1 MSEKPTRRALNA
13 TWGALRELSPCEAPE
28 CKQIQTET
36 LANAI
41 RLVEEALASPVAPVV
56 EPQSRAQVVRDVLEG
71 VIKVCE
77 AYALQIGDEYYSTS
91 SKGCANAFRA
101 LLQWNESQAAPVQPL
116 GVLHQTPDG
125 RVFRSFPATDAVQ
138 APSEALE
145 LATAL
150 ESNSATEYDR
160 WRAAHLLRCQ
170 YAHPQAPSEAA
181 SQGTEAVAKQDYTGW
196 VVRIGNEVIG
206 HFLFPSAD
214 FSTEALAKTY
224 AARVNAELLGGVSAY
239 GCGKEAK
246 GGAKCMRWCGL
257 NVCPIAAPATPSAVW
272 DMTAP
277 GTPSEDMPAEVFEWF
292 QHLELHLTEHDEA
305 HAGRALRSAWPA
317 VRDYFLTCLGAA
329 GKPKRRADGCR
340 HTVQRMMEW
349 IDDGACPI
357 CAVAAAG
364 MRRDKLHQTAL
375 VLQEVLN
382 YGEQGLM
389 IDEHLRNRIEQ
400 CLP

>member
-1 MSEKPTRRALNA
+1 MTTSAPEQVIIDALNA
-13 TWGALRELSPCEAPE
+13 AHAVIYEHNSCHSSHCEKNGCMGENMCPRGQHRKLLLQIDMALAALR
-28 CKQIQTET
+28 
-36 LANAI
+36 
-41 RLVEEALASPVAPVV
+41 ASSQAGERGNKAGTAQAGLVAPSSGSL
-56 EPQSRAQVVRDVLEG
+56 PN
-71 VIKVCE
+71 
-77 AYALQIGDEYYSTS
+77 TS
-91 SKGCANAFRA
+91 
-101 LLQWNESQAAPVQPL
+101 
-116 GVLHQTPDG
+116 
-125 RVFRSFPATDAVQ
+125 
-138 APSEALE
+138 
-145 LATAL
+145 
-150 ESNSATEYDR
+150 
-160 WRAAHLLRCQ
+160 
-170 YAHPQAPSEAA
+170 
-181 SQGTEAVAKQDYTGW
+181 GTV
-196 VVRIGNEVIG
+196 
-206 HFLFPSAD
+206 
-214 FSTEALAKTY
+214 
-224 AARVNAELLGGVSAY
+224 
-239 GCGKEAK
+239 
-246 GGAKCMRWCGL
+246 
-257 NVCPIAAPATPSAVW
+257 APATPSAVW

>member
-1 MSEKPTRRALNA
+1 
-13 TWGALRELSPCEAPE
+13 
-28 CKQIQTET
+28 
-36 LANAI
+36 
-41 RLVEEALASPVAPVV
+41 
-56 EPQSRAQVVRDVLEG
+56 
-71 VIKVCE
+71 
-77 AYALQIGDEYYSTS
+77 
-91 SKGCANAFRA
+91 
-101 LLQWNESQAAPVQPL
+101 
-116 GVLHQTPDG
+116 
-125 RVFRSFPATDAVQ
+125 
-138 APSEALE
+138 
-145 LATAL
+145 
-150 ESNSATEYDR
+150 
-160 WRAAHLLRCQ
+160 
-170 YAHPQAPSEAA
+170 
-181 SQGTEAVAKQDYTGW
+181 
-196 VVRIGNEVIG
+196 
-206 HFLFPSAD
+206 
-214 FSTEALAKTY
+214 
-224 AARVNAELLGGVSAY
+224 
-239 GCGKEAK
+239 
-246 GGAKCMRWCGL
+246 
-257 NVCPIAAPATPSAVW
+257 
-272 DMTAP
+272 MTAP